1 MIYRFVTEL
10 QMKVVP
16 VQQSCRLLAVSRS
29 GYYTARNCSAKPGMK
44 GAMTTHLYT
53 SNLPEIDSLALVGR
67 VQQLT
72 EDTVAGDLG
81 KMAMLAAQAIALD
94 AIFHRLAGQA
104 HQNIGQHASAV
115 DTYLRL
121 GLKAQAQC
129 RASVEALAAL
139 KTPKQYISQTNV
151 ANTMQVNNSPERI
164 AHEERMDFRA
174 QAASGRTDS
183 AMAAL
188 EAINGGEDE

>member
-1 MIYRFVTEL
+1 MTKSTFKLDPKQY
-10 QMKVVP
+10 P
-16 VQQSCRLLAVSRS
+16 GDSLAEK
-29 GYYTARNCSAKPGMK
+29 GAFIATDPGMK

-53 SNLPEIDSLALVGR
+53 SNLAEIDSLALVSR

-72 EDTVAGDLG
+72 EEAVAGDLG
-81 KMAMLAAQAIALD
+81 QMEAMLAAQAIALD

-104 HQNIGQHASAV
+104 HQNIGQHASAA
-115 DTYLRL
+115 DIYLRL
-121 GLKAQAQC
+121 GLKAQTQC
-129 RASVEALAAL
+129 KSSIEALAAL

-188 EAINGGEDE
+188 EAINGGEDNGRSGR

>member
-1 MIYRFVTEL
+1 MMTKATFKLDPKQY
-10 QMKVVP
+10 P
-16 VQQSCRLLAVSRS
+16 GDSLAEK
-29 GYYTARNCSAKPGMK
+29 GAFIATDPGMK

-53 SNLPEIDSLALVGR
+53 SNLAEIDSLALVSR

-72 EDTVAGDLG
+72 EDAVAGDLG
-81 KMAMLAAQAIALD
+81 QMEAMLAAQAIALD

-129 RASVEALAAL
+129 RSSIEALAAL

-188 EAINGGEDE
+188 EAIDGCEDKGRSGR

>member
-1 MIYRFVTEL
+1 MMTKATIKLDPKQY
-10 QMKVVP
+10 P
-16 VQQSCRLLAVSRS
+16 GDSLAEKGVFIA
-29 GYYTARNCSAKPGMK
+29 TDPGMRA
-44 GAMTTHLYT
+44 AMTTHLYT
-53 SNLPEIDSLALVGR
+53 SNLAEIDSLALVGR

-72 EDTVAGDLG
+72 EDAVAGDLG
-81 KMAMLAAQAIALD
+81 QMEAMLAAQAIALD

-104 HQNIGQHASAV
+104 HQNMGQHASAV

-129 RASVEALAAL
+129 RSSIEALAVL
-139 KTPKQYISQTNV
+139 KAPKQYISQTNV
-151 ANTMQVNNSPERI
+151 ANTMQVNNSPERR
-164 AHEERMDFRA
+164 ANEERMDFRA

-188 EAINGGEDE
+188 EAIDGCEDRGRQKC

>member
-1 MIYRFVTEL
+1 MTKVTFKLDPE
-10 QMKVVP
+10 K
-16 VQQSCRLLAVSRS
+16 
-29 GYYTARNCSAKPGMK
+29 YPGDSIAEKGAFIATDAGIK
-44 GAMTTHLYT
+44 GAMTTHIYT
-53 SNLPEIDSLALVGR
+53 SNLAEIDSLALVSR

-72 EDTVAGDLG
+72 EDAVAGDLG
-81 KMAMLAAQAIALD
+81 QMEAMLAAQAIALD

-104 HQNIGQHASAV
+104 HQNIGQHANAV

-129 RASVEALAAL
+129 RSSIEALAAL

-151 ANTMQVNNSPERI
+151 ANTMQINNSPERI

-174 QAASGRTDS
+174 QAAAGRNDS
-183 AMAAL
+183 ALAAL
-188 EAINGGEDE
+188 EAINGGKDNGRQEC